1 MTEGGGKRS
10 RIRRAPRSNLTG
22 AQDPTFDESVRKF
35 RRSVW
40 NYWKKNGRH
49 DLPWRK
55 TKDPYKILVSEVMLQ
70 QTQVPRVIEKY
81 KEFLHAFP
89 NVETL
94 ARSNLADVLKVW
106 SGMGYNRRGKYLR
119 DAAIAIVRQYGGE
132 IPCDAVSL
140 RSLPGVGPY
149 TASAVLVFAFNSPDT
164 LIETNVR
171 AAYIHHFFNA
181 SAALRL
187 NLRARIADKEL
198 LPFIEA
204 TATGQDPRTWHWALM
219 DYGSH
224 LKKLHKNPSRASA
237 HYVKQSKFEG
247 SLRQVR
253 GAILR
258 ELNKSAL
265 SGHILC
271 GRLNLPQ
278 KIPQVKPAEI
288 GLDRTR
294 NLSGAALGT
303 FETALQSL
311 ERDGMIK
318 KRSGKWRIA

>member
-1 MTEGGGKRS
+1 MTT
-10 RIRRAPRSNLTG
+10 RAVTKDSLHCSTTAGEVLRKIPLASPPRS
-22 AQDPTFDESVRKF
+22 SIKSF
-35 RRSVW
+35 RSDVW
-40 NYWKKNGRH
+40 GYWKKNGRH

-119 DAAIAIVRQYGGE
+119 DAAIAIVEKYHCKVPR
-132 IPCDAVSL
+132 DSVSL

-149 TASAVLVFAFNSPDT
+149 TASAVLIFAYNMPDT

-171 AAYIHHFFNA
+171 SAYIHHFFTQKYKAQSLVKKVND
-181 SAALRL
+181 R
-187 NLRARIADKEL
+187 EL
-198 LPFIEA
+198 LPYIEA
-204 TATGQDPRTWHWALM
+204 AAAGQDPRTWHWALM

-224 LKKLHKNPSRASA
+224 LKRLHKNPSRASA
-237 HYVKQSKFEG
+237 HHVKQSKFEG

-253 GAILR
+253 GAIVRALHR
-258 ELNKSAL
+258 GPRTNTTLSSDLCIQRSELGKFEA
-265 SGHILC
+265 
-271 GRLNLPQ
+271 
-278 KIPQVKPAEI
+278 AFA
-288 GLDRTR
+288 GL
-294 NLSGAALGT
+294 A
-303 FETALQSL
+303 
-311 ERDGMIK
+311 RDGMIV
-318 KRSGKWRIA
+318 KRKGKWGIA